1 MTIKDLAAQTGYSVG
16 TVSRVLNHQPNVSEK
31 AKKAIWEAAD
41 ACGFQLN
48 TNAQQLKQTRSQN
61 IIVLMKGTS
70 NQLFAALLESI
81 QNRMVGSPYHI
92 VVDYMD
98 EDGNE
103 VLRALQLCR
112 EKKPRGI
119 LFMGGNR
126 RHFEQDFERIDVP
139 CVLVT
144 NDASGLPFQNLS
156 SVCSSDDLAVRE
168 LMDGLIRM
176 GHRRIAV
183 IGGDRQISDTTR
195 RRLQGCMAAF
205 QSHQVDFDPELDY
218 EGVRFSSAD
227 GYKAAEAL
235 LRRNRSHTA
244 IFCMA
249 DVMAMGAIRALSD
262 HGLRVPEDVSVIGFD
277 GLPIG
282 DFTVPRLATVSQNIK
297 VLAQRSVELLTQS
310 IEGPEVPVHEVVP
323 AIPQWRESAREI
335 S

>member
-31 AKKAIWEAAD
+31 AKKTILEAAN

-70 NQLFAALLESI
+70 NQLFASLLENV
-81 QNRMVGSPYHI
+81 QNRMIGSPYHV

-103 VLRALQLCR
+103 VLRAVQLCR
-112 EKKPRGI
+112 EKKPRGL

-126 RHFEQDFERIDVP
+126 RHFEQDFHRIDIP

-144 NDASGLPFQNLS
+144 NDASGLPFPNLS
-156 SVCSSDDLAVRE
+156 SVCSNDDQAVQE
-168 LMDGLIRM
+168 IMEQLIKA
-176 GHRRIAV
+176 GHRKIAV

-205 QSHQVDFDPELDY
+205 RAYGVAFDPELDY
-218 EGVRFSSAD
+218 EGVRFSSSD
-227 GYKAAEAL
+227 GYRAAERL
-235 LRRNRSHTA
+235 LARNRHHTA

-262 HGLRVPEDVSVIGFD
+262 HGLKVPEDVSVVGFD

-282 DFTVPRLATVSQNIK
+282 DYTVPRLATVSQSIK
-297 VLAQRSVELLTQS
+297 VLAQRSVELLIQS
-310 IEGPEVPVHEVVP
+310 IEGNATPVHEVVP
-323 AIPQWRESAREI
+323 AQIQWRESAKEI
-335 S
+335 

>member
-16 TVSRVLNHQPNVSEK
+16 TVSRVLNNQPNVSEK
-31 AKKAIWEAAD
+31 AKKAILDAAN

-48 TNAQQLKQTRSQN
+48 TAAQQLKQTRSQN

-70 NQLFAALLESI
+70 NQLFAALLENI
-81 QNRMVGSPYHI
+81 QNRMMGSPYHI
-92 VVDYMD
+92 VADYMD

-103 VLRALQLCR
+103 VLRAIQLCR

-126 RHFEQDFERIDVP
+126 RHFEQDFHRIDVP

-144 NDASGLPFQNLS
+144 NDASNLPFQNLS
-156 SVCSSDDLAVRE
+156 SVCSNDDQAVRE
-168 LMDGLIRM
+168 LMEGLIRM

-205 QSHQVDFDPELDY
+205 QQGGVDFDPERDY

-235 LRRNRSHTA
+235 IARSRDYTA

-262 HGLRVPEDVSVIGFD
+262 HGLRVPEDVSVVGFD

-282 DFTVPRLATVSQNIK
+282 DYTVPRLATVSQSVK

-310 IEGPEVPVHEVVP
+310 IEGNQAPTHEVVSAVP
-323 AIPQWRESAREI
+323 LWRESAKEI
-335 S
+335 